1 MTFARLD
8 QNHLGAE
15 VGEDASRHRRRLA
28 GEVDD
33 TDPGQECFG
42 HRHATSKGSARA
54 ST

>member
-1 MTFARLD
+1 MARTRLD
-8 QNHLGAE
+8 QDHLGTE
-15 VGEDASRHRRRLA
+15 VGEDASRHRGGLA

-42 HRHATSKGSARA
+42 HRHRTSMGSARP